1 MRWVVSLATVSTLC
15 VFSLW
20 GNADVESRVSLLEC
34 KMKAAHDDM
43 FYDCRGGARFAS
55 GRPFLNSNGFWAVGD
70 VLYWTSYQGGTEIAY
85 STETDPGGQV
95 PNRIRSQQFDWD
107 VGYRLGLGWVTPHDN
122 MELSALFTRV
132 EPDGDFGMRVQDPN
146 ELDGIIIPGI
156 AGFSRASADWN
167 LKYSTLDVEL
177 SRSYFLSRYFYLR
190 PYFGSRTAWIRQG
203 AQLSFTAAAEETVLS
218 HLRND
223 FTGSGLRVGSDSK
236 WFFAKHW
243 NFFMGASASALYGK
257 YTVETGSNQVI
268 TYGADIAASVYRMAV
283 AAQTQVGLGWETNF
297 SCDSNQIAINVGYEL
312 NYWWRQNQQPNLE
325 SISGVDN
332 VYGARQSKDLGFH
345 GLTVDIQL
353 AF

>member
-1 MRWVVSLATVSTLC
+1 MSVATVSTLC
-15 VFSLW
+15 IFSLW
-20 GNADVESRVSLLEC
+20 GDSDVESRVSLLEC

-43 FYDCRGGARFAS
+43 FYECRAGARFAS
-55 GRPFLNSNGFWAVGD
+55 GRPFLNSNGFWAMGD

-85 STETDPGGQV
+85 STETALSGQI
-95 PNRIRSQQFDWD
+95 PNRIRTMQYDWD

-122 MELSALFTRV
+122 MELSLLFTRV
-132 EPDGDFGMRVQDPN
+132 EPEGEFGMSTQAPN

-156 AGFSRASADWN
+156 SGFSRASGDWN
-167 LKYSTLDVEL
+167 VKYSTLDFEL
-177 SRSYFLSRYFYLR
+177 SRSYFISRYFYLR
-190 PYFGSRTAWIRQG
+190 PYFGSRTAWIHQG
-203 AQLSFTAAAEETVLS
+203 AEFEFSNAGGNVTTS

-223 FTGSGLRVGSDSK
+223 FTGSGLRLGSDSK

-243 NFFMGASASALYGK
+243 NFFTGASVSALYGK
-257 YTVETGSNQVI
+257 YSVETGINERIV
-268 TYGADIAASVYRMAV
+268 YGSDIAASVYRMATS
-283 AAQTQVGLGWETNF
+283 AQAQIGLGWETNF
-297 SCDSNQIAINVGYEL
+297 SCESNQLAINIGYEL

-325 SISGVDN
+325 SVEAM